1 MDKAHKERMRRARE
15 RALQSAEE
23 MTDEED
29 AELTAAALRDPDN
42 PPLDAKFWRNAR
54 PAIDVHP
61 ELVAAYRA
69 GRGPQKTPTK
79 RLVSLRLDPDVVEH
93 FRATGPGW
101 QARINAALRRVAKL
115 KAKAG

>member
-1 MDKAHKERMRRARE
+1 
-15 RALQSAEE
+15 

-29 AELTAAALRDPDN
+29 AQLTAAALRDPDN
-42 PPLDAKFWRNAR
+42 PPLDDERAARLR

-61 ELVAAYRA
+61 ELVADYLAR
-69 GRGPQKTPTK
+69 RGPQKAPTK

-101 QARINAALRRVAKL
+101 QGRVNDALRRAAKL
-115 KAKAG
+115 KAKPGAKARAS